1 VQLISYQVGFL
12 SNGSGNQ
19 VLTFS
24 EGSNTSVET
33 NFVDEATANFSTQF
47 VVDADAIISAVR
59 TTPPTEGQGGLQFRQ
74 LTVNVVPGPLPLLG
88 AAAAFGASRKLRA
101 RIRSA
106 QPKISTKA

>member
-1 VQLISYQVGFL
+1 M
-12 SNGSGNQ
+12 
-19 VLTFS
+19 LTFT

-33 NFVDEATANFSTQF
+33 SFVGGATKSFSTQF
-47 VVDADAIISAVR
+47 VVDANAFITATR
-59 TTPPTEGQGGLQFRQ
+59 TTPPSGGLGSLQFRQ

-106 QPKISTKA
+106 QLNISTEA